1 MALMDDYSLIVGESI
16 VEELRLIAS
25 HLWGKRIINVNSTA
39 VGGGVAEILNRM
51 VPLLKDMG
59 LNVRWDVIRGG
70 EEFFD
75 VTKKFHN
82 ALHGRRVDMAE
93 KDFEI
98 FMETSRKNL
107 EEMDTAGDIVFIH
120 DPQPIVLVK
129 KRSNNK

>member
-82 ALHGRRVDMAE
+82 ALHGRRGDMAG

-98 FMETSRKNL
+98 LLGT
-107 EEMDTAGDIVFIH
+107 
-120 DPQPIVLVK
+120 
-129 KRSNNK
+129 